1 MFPIC
6 KKLHSG
12 INFETECP
20 KLQKD
25 KKPKMSTIS
34 HTEMDLN
41 NTIGI
46 LQDDVSMLKN
56 RKLYEDA
63 RIATIKLE
71 NNKMIERKSDENNK
85 KNTDQDKDI
94 KVLENANQ
102 KLVSTTSI
110 LQNSFEDLERDLE
123 KKESLD
129 RNQEEKLLN
138 LVNQSQNLF
147 STTTILQ
154 NTLEYLK
161 KSVESE
167 NSNYVDVMNQL
178 KNLKIESEVY
188 RRQLQMGEKELKA
201 LRVAVANL
209 EGMSFLFHFKHKYN
223 NSILMIV

>member
-1 MFPIC
+1 
-6 KKLHSG
+6 
-12 INFETECP
+12 
-20 KLQKD
+20 
-25 KKPKMSTIS
+25 MSTIS

-129 RNQEEKLLN
+129 RNQ
-138 LVNQSQNLF
+138 
-147 STTTILQ
+147 
-154 NTLEYLK
+154 
-161 KSVESE
+161 
-167 NSNYVDVMNQL
+167 
-178 KNLKIESEVY
+178 
-188 RRQLQMGEKELKA
+188 
-201 LRVAVANL
+201 
-209 EGMSFLFHFKHKYN
+209 
-223 NSILMIV
+223 

>member
-1 MFPIC
+1 
-6 KKLHSG
+6 
-12 INFETECP
+12 
-20 KLQKD
+20 
-25 KKPKMSTIS
+25 
-34 HTEMDLN
+34 
-41 NTIGI
+41 
-46 LQDDVSMLKN
+46 
-56 RKLYEDA
+56 
-63 RIATIKLE
+63 
-71 NNKMIERKSDENNK
+71 MIERKSDENNK

-110 LQNSFEDLERDLE
+110 LRNSFEDLERDLE

-138 LVNQSQNLF
+138 LANQSQNLF

-167 NSNYVDVMNQL
+167 NLNYVDVMNQL

-209 EGMSFLFHFKHKYN
+209 EGMSFLFH
-223 NSILMIV
+223 

>member
-1 MFPIC
+1 MKI
-6 KKLHSG
+6 
-12 INFETECP
+12 T
-20 KLQKD
+20 
-25 KKPKMSTIS
+25 
-34 HTEMDLN
+34 
-41 NTIGI
+41 
-46 LQDDVSMLKN
+46 
-56 RKLYEDA
+56 
-63 RIATIKLE
+63 
-71 NNKMIERKSDENNK
+71 K

-110 LQNSFEDLERDLE
+110 LRNSFEDLERDLE

-138 LVNQSQNLF
+138 LANQSQNLF

-167 NSNYVDVMNQL
+167 NLNYVDVMNQL

-188 RRQLQMGEKELKA
+188 SRQLQMGEKELKA

-209 EGMSFLFHFKHKYN
+209 EGMSFLFH
-223 NSILMIV
+223 